1 MTKIL
6 KAVRALTKNAV
17 AKPVPMNKSIR
28 VVPGGVHHFPTW
40 AQINRRTA

>member
-17 AKPVPMNKSIR
+17 AKPVPMNKSIK
-28 VVPGGVHHFPTW
+28 VIPGGVHHYPSW
-40 AQINRRTA
+40 GEIRRTA

>member
-17 AKPVPMNKSIR
+17 AKPVPMSKSIR
-28 VVPGGVHHFPTW
+28 VIPGGVHHF
-40 AQINRRTA
+40 RTLAEITRMA